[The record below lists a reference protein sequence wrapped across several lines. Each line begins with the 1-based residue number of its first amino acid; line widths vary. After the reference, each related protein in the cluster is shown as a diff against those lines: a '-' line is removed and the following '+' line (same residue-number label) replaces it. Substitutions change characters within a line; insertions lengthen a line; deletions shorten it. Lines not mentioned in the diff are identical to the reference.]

1 MFGSMFHFTLV
12 GKGSSLIYEINGH
25 KIEKDISLYCKLFFI
40 SQVREA
46 AQAILLAELRR
57 IGFEG
62 RKQVVDTWAP
72 QLPKS
77 LEQSG
82 GTEDK
87 TEKSDAAPSPSSSVL
102 GFGKFSK

>member
-1 MFGSMFHFTLV
+1 MT
-12 GKGSSLIYEINGH
+12 
-25 KIEKDISLYCKLFFI
+25 ISI
-40 SQVREA
+40 AQVREA

-57 IGFEG
+57 IGLEG

-77 LEQSG
+77 LEQPG

-87 TEKSDAAPSPSSSVL
+87 SDKSDAAATPPSPLL
-102 GFGKFSK
+102 GFGEFCKVTCWPAGWLKELCHDILSCFLGR

>member
-1 MFGSMFHFTLV
+1 M
-12 GKGSSLIYEINGH
+12 SLSY
-25 KIEKDISLYCKLFFI
+25 SLCLLY

-72 QLPKS
+72 QLPTT
-77 LEQSG
+77 LGQG

-87 TEKSDAAPSPSSSVL
+87 SDKPDVANAPTPPSAHL
-102 GFGKFSK
+102 GFGM

>member
-1 MFGSMFHFTLV
+1 MWQINVFCILCLLHF
-12 GKGSSLIYEINGH
+12 
-25 KIEKDISLYCKLFFI
+25 
-40 SQVREA
+40 QVREA

-72 QLPKS
+72 QLPTT
-77 LEQSG
+77 LGQG

-87 TEKSDAAPSPSSSVL
+87 SDNPDVANAPTPPSQHL
-102 GFGKFSK
+102 GFGK

>member
-1 MFGSMFHFTLV
+1 MYFW
-12 GKGSSLIYEINGH
+12 
-25 KIEKDISLYCKLFFI
+25 FFSI

-57 IGFEG
+57 IGSEG

-87 TEKSDAAPSPSSSVL
+87 AEKSDPAPSPTTSSL
-102 GFGKFSK
+102 GFGKFSKIDQSSQ